1 MNWLTTELRFRLKR
15 VFESRY
21 GRELTESE
29 VEEIAENLVSLTQN
43 VIEMQR
49 KYVYEK
55 CVQN

>member
-1 MNWLTTELRFRLKR
+1 MNWLTKELRLRLK
-15 VFESRY
+15 VAFEPKY
-21 GRELTESE
+21 GRKLTESE

-43 VIEMQR
+43 VIEMQG